1 MENGH
6 EPASKQDVIDAIKSS
21 EDRVVETM
29 RDIQTE
35 ILKAFYSFAE
45 SNRQRLVQL
54 EGNQAR

>member
-6 EPASKQDVIDAIKSS
+6 EPATKQDVIDAVRGS
-21 EDRVVETM
+21 EERVVETM

-45 SNRQRLVQL
+45 SNRQRV
-54 EGNQAR
+54 A